1 MYWGI
6 TSLPSL
12 VVFYRESLE
21 EVAGLW
27 NASAEGLGLTVL
39 RPLAAG
45 ELGWDICGQK
55 KSKLMVGLE
64 KHFCE
69 LSKLELYGRDV
80 EESWLETI
88 LKMRTQP
95 VEVFLCNFS
104 YDFATECVICDSN
117 PCEPEDMLDCIESG
131 WTLWGIRTR
140 QALHNDILSPLK
152 EWQAAARERGYPMRS
167 YGSYQILD
175 IHSND
180 GVPYPEKSDPVTGLP
195 ADDHEVVERQ
205 MQHPFGTRILLAI
218 TAVEPNPERNYETW
232 LEVLP
237 RVAQTL
243 TDDLSEGDTLARYYT
258 PREFVITKPGLPY
271 SQARAELER
280 LRALLETSL
289 KPMRLKGR
297 LSSASWPE
305 EVPSAEEMTGGSGW
319 DKLMDRAQ
327 SLLL

>member
-1 MYWGI
+1 M
-6 TSLPSL
+6 SSL
-12 VVFYRESLE
+12 VVLYRESVE
-21 EVAGLW
+21 QVAELW
-27 NASAEGLGLTVL
+27 NASAEALGFTVL
-39 RPLAAG
+39 SPLEYVRTTDG
-45 ELGWDICGQK
+45 TFGDWDIFRLDDCN
-55 KSKLMVGLE
+55 LYVGLYQHSDDLARLLIEGGRPEASLVE
-64 KHFCE
+64 K
-69 LSKLELYGRDV
+69 
-80 EESWLETI
+80 I
-88 LKMRTQP
+88 LDLPVKP
-95 VEVFLCNFS
+95 VEVLWAKNYGWEFADSLIGGPAECETVEFL
-104 YDFATECVICDSN
+104 DSV
-117 PCEPEDMLDCIESG
+117 DSG
-131 WTLWGIRTR
+131 WNLWEIRTL
-140 QALHNDILSPLK
+140 QALHNDFLSPLE

-175 IHSND
+175 VHFTD
-180 GVPYPEKSDPVTGLP
+180 GVPYPEKSDPMTGLP
-195 ADDHEVVERQ
+195 ADDDEVVERQ
-205 MQHPFGTRILLAI
+205 MQHPFGTRILLAL

-289 KPMRLKGR
+289 KPIRLKGR